1 MPEFLDLDVTVRW
14 LVASVH
20 LLALGIGFG
29 AVYARARALRAARF
43 TADLRAVFLA
53 DNLWAIA
60 GVLWLGTGLWRAFGG
75 LERGTAYYLQNP
87 LFHAKMGLFVLILLL
102 ELSPMVTLMR
112 WRRAV
117 RRSAT
122 PDLARA
128 SRLARVSSVQ
138 LVLLVAVLFLATA
151 IARGLIV

>member
-1 MPEFLDLDVTVRW
+1 MFASLNVDVTVGW
-14 LVASVH
+14 LVASLH

-29 AVYARARALRAARF
+29 ALYARARALRATRF
-43 TADLRAVFLA
+43 TADLRAVFFA
-53 DNLWAIA
+53 DNLWALA

-87 LFHAKMGLFVLILLL
+87 LFHAKLGVVVLILLL
-102 ELSPMVTLMR
+102 ELSPMVTFMR

-128 SRLARVSSVQ
+128 PRLARASSVQ
-138 LVLLVAVLFLATA
+138 LVLLIAVLFLATA
-151 IARGLIV
+151 IARGLSV

>member
-1 MPEFLDLDVTVRW
+1 MFASLNVDVTVRW
-14 LVASVH
+14 LVASLH

-29 AVYARARALRAARF
+29 AIYARARALRATRF
-43 TADLRAVFLA
+43 TADLRAVFRA
-53 DNLWAIA
+53 DNLWALA

-75 LERGTAYYLQNP
+75 LERGTEYYLQNP
-87 LFHAKMGLFVLILLL
+87 LFHAKLGLFVLILLL

-122 PDLARA
+122 PDLERA
-128 SRLARVSSVQ
+128 PRLARISYIQ
-138 LVLLVAVLFLATA
+138 LTLLIPLVFLATA